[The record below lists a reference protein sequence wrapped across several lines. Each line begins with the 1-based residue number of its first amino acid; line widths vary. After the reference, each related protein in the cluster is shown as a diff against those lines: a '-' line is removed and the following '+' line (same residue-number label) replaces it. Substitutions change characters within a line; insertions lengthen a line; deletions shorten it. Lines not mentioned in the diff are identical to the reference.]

1 MFRLSSRAALLCAAG
16 LTFVLASP
24 HGAGASPVDIS
35 SDASLSANVVADL
48 GSGTGANHDRQRA
61 TDSADL
67 AKHQVNAHAEATLNT
82 ITTTGSIVAD
92 LLARA
97 DGFDLTGTAST
108 HLPDDNAFQAN
119 TTAVNNTLVPFTVSD
134 GFLAH
139 ISYVIDIDSMVR
151 DDQKVTIE
159 LRRQGESVS
168 MFHHV
173 YNKSTTAALDE
184 LGPGSY
190 NLLAVTGSLSTAK
203 GTMGETGSADY
214 HVMVTTSAGSI
225 DPPPAAIPLPAA
237 AVPGAITLG
246 LTLLG
251 SRLRRR

>member
-1 MFRLSSRAALLCAAG
+1 MFRLSSRAALLCAAW
-16 LTFVLASP
+16 LLFVLAS
-24 HGAGASPVDIS
+24 ASASPVDIS
-35 SDASLSANVVADL
+35 SDSSLTANVVADL

-82 ITTTGSIVAD
+82 ITTTGSVVAD
-92 LLARA
+92 LLAGS
-97 DGFDLTGTAST
+97 DGFEMTGTAST
-108 HLPDDNAFQAN
+108 HLPDDNSFPAN

-168 MFHHV
+168 MFHRI
-173 YNKSTTAALDE
+173 YNKSTTASLDE
-184 LGPGSY
+184 IGPGSY
-190 NLLAVTGSLSTAK
+190 KLLAVTGSLSTAK
-203 GTMGETGSADY
+203 GAVGETGSADY
-214 HVMVTTSAGSI
+214 HVTVTTSAGSI
-225 DPPPAAIPLPAA
+225 DPPPAAIPLPSA
-237 AVPGAITLG
+237 AVPGAIMLG
-246 LTLLG
+246 LVLFA
-251 SRLRRR
+251 SRAKLRVQ